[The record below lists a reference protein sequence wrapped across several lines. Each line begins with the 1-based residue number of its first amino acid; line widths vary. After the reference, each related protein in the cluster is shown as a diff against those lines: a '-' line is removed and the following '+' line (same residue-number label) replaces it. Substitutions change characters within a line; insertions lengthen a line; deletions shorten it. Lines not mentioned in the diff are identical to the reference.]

1 MAMSCFII
9 KFGDRL
15 DGAEGL
21 KSLLSVMW
29 PALHETITRNHQ
41 CRSIWP
47 TVEKSSSLME
57 TVSPLPGEKHSLAKV

>member
-1 MAMSCFII
+1 TKSVGRWINWF
-9 KFGDRL
+9 RL
-15 DGAEGL
+15 SDAEGL

-47 TVEKSSSLME
+47 LLKKVRHFME